1 MLTRRIGK
9 LLWGFQVRLVA
20 GFVCPK
26 ISIYRRRA
34 VSMQDYTKNEQKI
47 ARILAGIIIGM
58 ATIQLFLVVIAL

>member
-9 LLWGFQVRLVA
+9 LLWDFQVRLVA

-34 VSMQDYTKNEQKI
+34 ACMQDYTKKEQKI
-47 ARILAGIIIGM
+47 VRILAGVIISI
-58 ATIQLFLVVIAL
+58 ATVQLFLVIIAL